1 MHRFSHVLLPA
12 LLALFLLP
20 MIACSPAGATI
31 FADGFESSDG
41 GPPPNILFI
50 VMDDVGIDQMA
61 AFGYGGLTP
70 PPMPNIEA
78 IAEAGVK
85 FRNTWSMPECSPGR
99 AAFFTGRFPLR
110 TDMYQALGPNDL
122 ANSQIS
128 PFDLTVPKL
137 LKKAGYESAMFGK
150 FHLAGPEHNE
160 AGNATPAV
168 LGWDRFHGWVGGLPG
183 SVDTTAGG
191 VHEAGEWRCGFY
203 PHHLAGACHFS
214 DGACTSLPAPPVLGH
229 DSSGM
234 ACMAQGGIFVRE
246 QDDCDAPLPDGVTL
260 DFNRENAFYVSP
272 LVIVDNGNVEEVPL
286 SDPRARGYR
295 TTIETDAAI
304 QWINSRPGDAPW
316 MATVSYS
323 AAHTPWQPAPMAL
336 APQSSA
342 LLSQFLPDAPGFSGN
357 LLDCTSTVHGR
368 IIQNQMTEA
377 MDTEFGRLL
386 LETGL
391 ATRDGDDNLVY
402 DPQASNTVIVI
413 VGDNGSLG
421 FAVKAP
427 FSPSLAKGGSYQT
440 GVWVPLIVAGPQVEQ
455 PGRSVEHM
463 VNAVDL
469 FQFFGE
475 LAGLDAQQ
483 ESPRT
488 IDSVALLPYLQDPAQ
503 AGLRTINF
511 TQAGVNLQTN
521 DGRNGPCVMSRSA
534 VAGGSCTQ
542 IPTSKSVCED
552 NLGVWWGPGYS
563 DPSVVDNGGAGYAQC
578 WQVNRAIFAA
588 DPAALPVE
596 VLPESSLAI
605 RDDDYK
611 IVHNTT
617 INYDSDTDDAR
628 QDLSI
633 EFYRVDQAAPLPML
647 EDPASNNLLDG
658 PLTIDQQAAYDHL
671 AARLDEL
678 LASQPDCPGDGNRD
692 GVVDS
697 TDLFEW
703 QRIAD
708 NWGLSSVYDFLID
721 GVFDG
726 ITDNDD
732 GVIILSNYNTVC
744 PPSHAVH

>member
-1 MHRFSHVLLPA
+1 MHTLLHRLILPLLAMSLLLP
-12 LLALFLLP
+12 LAW
-20 MIACSPAGATI
+20 AAAATI
-31 FADGFESSDG
+31 FSDGFESGDDT
-41 GPPPNILFI
+41 PPPNILFI

-61 AFGYGGLTP
+61 AFGYGGATP
-70 PPMPNIEA
+70 PPMPNIA
-78 IAEAGVK
+78 AVAQAGVK

-191 VHEAGEWRCGFY
+191 VYDSERWRCGFY

-214 DGACTSLPAPPVLGH
+214 DGSCTSLSAPPVLGH

-246 QDDCDAPLPDGVTL
+246 QADCDAPLPDGVTL

-272 LVIVDNGNVEEVPL
+272 LVIVDNGEVEEVSL
-286 SDPRARGYR
+286 DDPRARGYR
-295 TTIETDAAI
+295 TSIETDAAI
-304 QWINSRPGDAPW
+304 QWINSRPVDARW

-336 APQSSA
+336 APQSST
-342 LLSQFLPDAPGFSGN
+342 LLSQFFPDAPGFSGN

-391 ATRDGDDNLVY
+391 ATRDGNGDLVY
-402 DPQASNTVIVI
+402 DPLAGNTVIVI

-427 FSPSLAKGGSYQT
+427 FNPSLAKGGSYQT
-440 GVWVPLIVAGPQVEQ
+440 GVWVPLIVAGPQVAQ

-488 IDSVALLPYLQDPAQ
+488 IDSVPLLPYLQDPAQ
-503 AGLRTINF
+503 PGLRTINF
-511 TQAGVNLQTN
+511 TQAGVNIQAN
-521 DGRNGPCVMSRSA
+521 DGRNGPCIVGRSA
-534 VAGGSCTQ
+534 GAGGSCTQ

-552 NLGVWWGPGYS
+552 NLGVWWGPAYS
-563 DPSVVDNGGAGYAQC
+563 DASVVDNGGAGYAQC
-578 WQVNRAIFAA
+578 WQVNQAILGA
-588 DPAALPVE
+588 DPLALPVE

-605 RDDDYK
+605 RDEEYK

-617 INYDSDTDDAR
+617 INYDSVTDDAR

-633 EFYRVDQAAPLPML
+633 EFYRVDQATPAPML

-658 PLTIDQQAAYDHL
+658 SLSIEQQAAYDHL

-697 TDLFEW
+697 TDLAEW
-703 QRIAD
+703 KRIAD
-708 NWGLSSVYDFLID
+708 QWGLSSVYDFLVD

-726 ITDNDD
+726 HTDAAD
-732 GVIILSNYNTVC
+732 GIVILSNYNTIC